1 MQEEYIFI
9 HDALVEALK
18 EGIIE
23 GVKIETGECTSLEKG
38 NDTKAEVVTT
48 ENKRDLIKEKEIE
61 PFESHGEANDEET
74 LM

>member
-18 EGIIE
+18 EGMIE
-23 GVKIETGECTSLEKG
+23 GVKIETGECKSLEKG
-38 NDTKAEVVTT
+38 NDTKAEVVTNG
-48 ENKRDLIKEKEIE
+48 NKRDLIKEKEIE
-61 PFESHGEANDEET
+61 AFESHGEANEKET

>member
-1 MQEEYIFI
+1 M
-9 HDALVEALK
+9 K

-23 GVKIETGECTSLEKG
+23 GVKIETGECKSLEKG

-61 PFESHGEANDEET
+61 AFESHGEANDEET